1 MRVIKRLTALCLF
14 MVIVL
19 LPGCSGKED
28 KTQVILTTGFARD
41 EVFRLEEASCR
52 LPEIMVYLTNTQNQY
67 ESVYGEQIW
76 MTDLEGVTLEQNVKD
91 TALARIA
98 QVKALNLLAAKYQV
112 SLSETEEKD
121 VEKAAQLYFS
131 SLNETEKSAL
141 GVTEDTI
148 YGLYAQYA
156 LANKVYHYI
165 IKDINPEI
173 SDDEARTITVEHI
186 LIKTY
191 TLDGKGQKIPF
202 SQEDKQ
208 KAFERAVQICQKAK
222 NGEDFEQLVSAY
234 NEDNKSIYSFGKGER
249 ESSFEQAAF
258 NLGKDE
264 ISDVVETS
272 FGYHII
278 KCISTFNREETDAN
292 KVKIV
297 EQRKK
302 EVFNQEYDEFVSGLR
317 KNLNEELWEQVGFI
331 HDDEVKTADFF
342 DIYDSFFD

>member
-1 MRVIKRLTALCLF
+1 MQARKILSIL
-14 MVIVL
+14 VL
-19 LPGCSGKED
+19 LAVLLTGCAEKEG
-28 KTQVILTTGFARD
+28 KTQVVLTTGFARD
-41 EVFRLEEASCR
+41 EVFRLEEANCK

-67 ESVYGEQIW
+67 EAVYGEQIW
-76 MTDLEGVTLEQNVKD
+76 TTDLEGITLEQNVKD

-98 QVKALNLLAAKYQV
+98 QVKALNLLAQKYQV
-112 SLSETEEKD
+112 NLSDTEKKNAQTAAAEYFTSLNDTEIELMG
-121 VEKAAQLYFS
+121 VTQNIIEQLYS
-131 SLNETEKSAL
+131 E
-141 GVTEDTI
+141 
-148 YGLYAQYA
+148 YA

-191 TLDGKGQKIPF
+191 TLNGKGQKIPF
-202 SQEDKQ
+202 SEEEKK
-208 KAFERAVQICQKAK
+208 KAYERAQEICERAK
-222 NGEDFEQLVSAY
+222 NGEDFEQLISAY
-234 NEDNKSIYSFGKGER
+234 NEDNKSIYSFGKGEK
-249 ESSFEQAAF
+249 ELNFEQEAF

-264 ISDVVETS
+264 ISDVVESS

-278 KCISTFNREETDAN
+278 KCLTTFNREETDAN

-317 KNLNEELWEQVGFI
+317 KNLNDELWQQVGFI
-331 HDDEVKTADFF
+331 HNEEVNTSDFF
-342 DIYDSFFD
+342 DVYSAYFD